1 MPKIAL
7 IEYVKMPKLAL
18 LESIPQ
24 THILL
29 CLAGQNPTLIIGR
42 DSAEFVV
49 TFATSFLSASFVL
62 LKFLKTGPCR
72 LVPDVGR
79 LGGFFERGFICLLV
93 NVALTI
99 LIKGAGLTTGLQGR
113 ASHFEDQG
121 SQSSENKWETL

>member
-72 LVPDVGR
+72 LAPDR
-79 LGGFFERGFICLLV
+79 RRFLRNNFFQSYATV
-93 NVALTI
+93 NNTDFYLNYNFWTTYYIVLTNI
-99 LIKGAGLTTGLQGR
+99 
-113 ASHFEDQG
+113 
-121 SQSSENKWETL
+121 SSVVEF